1 MSGDETCYTGP
12 LTTCQSYGIII
23 NFKGDMKVYA
33 IFQLLQKL
41 FSVHQVID
49 KISVWTMSII
59 QRVTQGH
66 IAKHSRKQIEA
77 NVIHDCESCWCQYN
91 STLNPQGCTIIP
103 RGRFKVLMQLILIC
117 FNQETDFCFP
127 LTGTVII
134 DNIIFLFQEI
144 IYQNLINFSFL
155 SGTKTTICVGLE
167 VCAIIVK
174 WS

>member
-1 MSGDETCYTGP
+1 MFHWTFDNLSKLQYYYSFQGRHKSLCYISTV
-12 LTTCQSYGIII
+12 T
-23 NFKGDMKVYA
+23 D
-33 IFQLLQKL
+33 L
-41 FSVHQVID
+41 FSDHHVID
-49 KISVWTMSII
+49 EISVWTMSII

-77 NVIHDCESCWCQYN
+77 NVIHDCEFSWCQYS

-103 RGRFKVLMQLILIC
+103 WGWFNVLMKLMLIC
-117 FNQETDFCFP
+117 FCFP
-127 LTGTVII
+127 LTGNVSI